1 MHAFYTFEPRQLGL
15 KFALSHETRPFSLT
29 GKAVM
34 MASVMKR
41 EPLTKEPD
49 QPFITFSPERK
60 SYDEIID
67 LLARGASSA
76 EIVAF
81 QLSEDTQ
88 ERVRFLLERNSA
100 GELTAEEEAELDILG
115 EVGQVMQL
123 IKIRAQ
129 EYLKTRT

>member
-1 MHAFYTFEPRQLGL
+1 
-15 KFALSHETRPFSLT
+15 
-29 GKAVM
+29 M

-41 EPLTKEPD
+41 ETLTKEPD
-49 QPFITFSPERK
+49 QPFITLARQQK

-67 LLARGASSA
+67 FLAGGASSA
-76 EIVAF
+76 EIVEF

-100 GELTAEEEAELDILG
+100 GELTAEEAAELDVLG

-123 IKIRAQ
+123 VKIRAE
-129 EYLKTRT
+129 EYLKTKT

>member
-1 MHAFYTFEPRQLGL
+1 
-15 KFALSHETRPFSLT
+15 
-29 GKAVM
+29 

-41 EPLTKEPD
+41 EPLTKEPA

-129 EYLKTRT
+129 EYLKTKT

>member
-1 MHAFYTFEPRQLGL
+1 
-15 KFALSHETRPFSLT
+15 
-29 GKAVM
+29 
-34 MASVMKR
+34 MKR
-41 EPLTKEPD
+41 ETLTKEPD
-49 QPFITFSPERK
+49 QPFVTLPRKRK

-100 GELTAEEEAELDILG
+100 DELTAEEASELDLLG

-123 IKIRAQ
+123 VKLRAQ
-129 EYLKTRT
+129 EYLKTKT

>member
-1 MHAFYTFEPRQLGL
+1 
-15 KFALSHETRPFSLT
+15 
-29 GKAVM
+29 M
-34 MASVMKR
+34 MVSVMKR
-41 EPLTKEPD
+41 ETLTKEPD
-49 QPFITFSPERK
+49 QPFITLSPERK

-67 LLARGASSA
+67 LLASGASSA

-100 GELTAEEEAELDILG
+100 DKLTAEEASELDLLG

-123 IKIRAQ
+123 IKLRAE
-129 EYLKTRT
+129 EYLKTKT

>member
-1 MHAFYTFEPRQLGL
+1 
-15 KFALSHETRPFSLT
+15 
-29 GKAVM
+29 V
-34 MASVMKR
+34 KR
-41 EPLTKEPD
+41 ETLTKKPD
-49 QPFITFSPERK
+49 QPFISLSPERK

-88 ERVRFLLERNSA
+88 ERVRSLLERNSA
-100 GELTAEEEAELDILG
+100 DELTAEEASELDLLG

-123 IKIRAQ
+123 VKLRAQ
-129 EYLKTRT
+129 EYLKTKT

>member
-1 MHAFYTFEPRQLGL
+1 
-15 KFALSHETRPFSLT
+15 
-29 GKAVM
+29 
-34 MASVMKR
+34 MKR
-41 EPLTKEPD
+41 ESLTKEPD
-49 QPFITFSPERK
+49 QPFITFSPERA

-67 LLARGASSA
+67 FLARGASSA

-100 GELTAEEEAELDILG
+100 GELTAEESSELDILG

-123 IKIRAQ
+123 VKLRAE
-129 EYLKTRT
+129 EYLKTKT